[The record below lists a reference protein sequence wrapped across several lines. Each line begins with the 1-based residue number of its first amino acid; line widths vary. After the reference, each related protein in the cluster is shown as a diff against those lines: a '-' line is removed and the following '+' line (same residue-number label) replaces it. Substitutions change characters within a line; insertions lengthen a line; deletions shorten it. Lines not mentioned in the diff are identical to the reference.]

1 MNAREFSAAL
11 VGAVLVATAI
21 YMWSWIG
28 CAMMDQCW
36 NELTIPTVEYT
47 R

>member
-1 MNAREFSAAL
+1 MNAKDFSLALAGAITVAAGL
-11 VGAVLVATAI
+11 YAWT
-21 YMWSWIG
+21 WIG
-28 CAMMDQCW
+28 CAMLDECW